1 MKSKSELNMEIEKL
15 EDEIQL
21 LKEGNYDLLYTNVF
35 LQEDKTDLE
44 NHIVEAKK
52 KADYYEA
59 HYNVNYEIWLKQTKQ
74 IVDANKIID
83 EIQSGWEMAMEFER
97 DASMRKIQLSAI
109 KDCKRL
115 RDILFISQEGNTQK

>member
-1 MKSKSELNMEIEKL
+1 MSLPA
-15 EDEIQL
+15 
-21 LKEGNYDLLYTNVF
+21 
-35 LQEDKTDLE
+35 
-44 NHIVEAKK
+44 IVEAKK